1 MQKMIIIFLW
11 VMVSCFGASTPG
23 QATGPHAQ
31 ESVEQ
36 LIRSLP
42 PESTWRKMLKMG
54 VTGDGIHER
63 WMDEM
68 RGQGV
73 KLAIFEFEF
82 RWMHGGRKLADWSL
96 VDEEYFVDYD
106 RTQSLEKPSVDEL
119 RISGLAIT
127 LENEALTRAKIGNWL
142 EYPSQQTGTGYRT
155 IVLADNKWLPVRAE
169 GFSLFGA
176 YEPGTTPLMHAAKLG
191 DIRRLERLLREG
203 TDVNTAAPDGS
214 TALVYAASS
223 GNPVAVE
230 VLLKAGARARTP
242 AGGEALITAAAEG
255 DRASLELLLKA
266 GVDPNYREKSGATP
280 LSIASQRHFGEIVKL
295 LQQAGAQE

>member
-1 MQKMIIIFLW
+1 MA
-11 VMVSCFGASTPG
+11 SSFGVSTPG
-23 QATGPHAQ
+23 QATGAHTQ

-36 LIRSLP
+36 LITSLP

-54 VTGDGIHER
+54 VIGDGIHEH

-68 RGQGV
+68 RGRGI
-73 KLAIFEFEF
+73 KLAVFEFEF
-82 RWMHGGRKLADWSL
+82 RWMQGGRKLADWSL
-96 VDEEYFVDYD
+96 VDEEYFVDYE
-106 RTQSLEKPSVDEL
+106 RTHSFETTLVDEI
-119 RISGLAIT
+119 RVSGLAKT

-142 EYPSQQTGTGYRT
+142 EYPSQQTGTGYRF
-155 IVLADNKWLPVRAE
+155 IVLADNEWLPVRAE
-169 GFSLFGA
+169 GASLFGA
-176 YEPGTTPLMHAAKLG
+176 YEPGTTPLMHAAKVG

-203 TDVNTAAPDGS
+203 ADVNTAGPDGS

-242 AGGEALITAAAEG
+242 AGGEALITAAAKG
-255 DRASLELLLKA
+255 DTASLGLLLKA

-280 LSIASQRHFGEIVKL
+280 LSIASQRQFGEIVKL